1 MGRYILGTSQWDAI
15 FRSHIADCCS
25 GGTCESEPLSRVG
38 TAISSS
44 SSYTARCHLLPT
56 LMTRALK
63 TGFVVS
69 EKSELEEQGERVR
82 SVIKRI
88 VDEANAIMSR
98 RLGMV
103 TRHMNCKLN

>member
-1 MGRYILGTSQWDAI
+1 
-15 FRSHIADCCS
+15 
-25 GGTCESEPLSRVG
+25 
-38 TAISSS
+38 
-44 SSYTARCHLLPT
+44 
-56 LMTRALK
+56 MTRALK